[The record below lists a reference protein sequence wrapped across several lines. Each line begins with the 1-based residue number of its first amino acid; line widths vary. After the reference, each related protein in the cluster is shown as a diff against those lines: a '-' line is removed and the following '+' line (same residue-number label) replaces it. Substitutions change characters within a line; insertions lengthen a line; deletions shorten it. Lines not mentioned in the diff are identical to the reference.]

1 MVSETILLFLNEIK
15 IFDSKGSWIQGWIQG
30 LAED

>member
-1 MVSETILLFLNEIK
+1 MVSETILLFLNETK
-15 IFDSKGSWIQGWIQG
+15 SFDPKGSWIRGWIQG